1 MLATFTG
8 KDLRSFLNI
17 SIYSEPIISELCN
30 VYTSDSPIVSIP
42 RVRIYSTTTG
52 YDGSTVER
60 IIPTS
65 RHMVRPDFVTK
76 TVVPATPFNVLTD
89 VFGGNASS
97 FKMNRRYLLVTNLSI
112 TCTSSAGSTVVRTI
126 PVNFRPDNRAQ
137 ILKEFTFLASDNKTI
152 TATFQ
157 GHVTWDNG
165 IVFYN
170 VVINDDGGTADT
182 DVTVD
187 SAAFMFRFVPVSSMI
202 GRTKVMP
209 KIETSDITVD
219 LNEDFLIDLTQED

>member
-1 MLATFTG
+1 MLVTFTG
-8 KDLRSFLNI
+8 EDLRSSLNK

-30 VYTSDSPIVSIP
+30 VYTSDSPIASIP
-42 RVRIYSTTTG
+42 RVRIYATTTG
-52 YDGSTVER
+52 YDGSTIER

-65 RHMVRPDFVTK
+65 RQMVRPDFVTK
-76 TVVPATPFNVLTD
+76 TIVPATPFNVLTD
-89 VFGGNASS
+89 VFGANAAS
-97 FKMNRRYLLVTNLSI
+97 FKMNRRYLLVSNLSI
-112 TCTSSAGSTVVRTI
+112 TCTSSAGGSTVRTV

-165 IVFYN
+165 TIFYN
-170 VVINDDGGTADT
+170 VVINDDGGTTDT
-182 DVTVD
+182 DVVVD
-187 SAAFMFRFVPVSSMI
+187 SASFMFRFVPVSSMI

-209 KIETSDITVD
+209 KIETTDVTID